1 MQSLH
6 PGRPA
11 GPRLRSASPALALP
25 DVQPL
30 NIRRPAP
37 SPRPRLKLPAI
48 DFSQIEGGPFTGE
61 YTGGGNSVTPHVNS
75 STMSPSDLT
84 VRPELTISPI
94 PRAPTKKISMDD
106 IRQTVRKFD
115 EWSDDYLEDLARL
128 GEGAGGAVYKVK
140 DKRTGFFMAR
150 KTITTLEAPMKQLMR
165 EIKIISSTSHHNIIH
180 FYGAYISPS
189 SSEVKVLMEYCEGG
203 SLESV
208 GKRLKET
215 DKRVTE
221 NVAGRLAEGIL
232 QGLAYLHKQKTI
244 HRDIKPP
251 NILLTREGIV
261 KLCDFGVSGELINS
275 MAGTFTGTSLY
286 MAPERLSGLEY
297 TIRSDVWST
306 GISLLELVQNRFPFP
321 SDLAAIELMMYI
333 TQYEPPELEDDGTY
347 TYSSEM
353 KDFIKQ
359 ALTRDA
365 LLRPTPAS
373 LLEHPWIA
381 NVMQHEVN
389 MAVWIRK
396 VWGWP
401 KTRSAGETSLR
412 PGSSRSD
419 PPSLEAAMAH
429 MSLAPQA

>member
-1 MQSLH
+1 MHSTQSLH

-30 NIRRPAP
+30 NIRRPNGA
-37 SPRPRLKLPAI
+37 SPRPKLKLPTI
-48 DFSQIEGGPFTGE
+48 DFSQVEGGPFTGE

-84 VRPELTISPI
+84 VKPELTISPV

-128 GEGAGGAVYKVK
+128 GEGAGGAVYKVR
-140 DKRTGFFMAR
+140 DKRTGFVMAR

-221 NVAGRLAEGIL
+221 NVAGRLAEG
-232 QGLAYLHKQKTI
+232 
-244 HRDIKPP
+244 
-251 NILLTREGIV
+251 
-261 KLCDFGVSGELINS
+261 VSI
-275 MAGTFTGTSLY
+275 
-286 MAPERLSGLEY
+286 
-297 TIRSDVWST
+297 
-306 GISLLELVQNRFPFP
+306 ISLLSWLRAPLILIPTRFR
-321 SDLAAIELMMYI
+321 LADPTGSCLPAQAEDH
-333 TQYEPPELEDDGTY
+333 PPRHQAAQHPPHARRHR
-347 TYSSEM
+347 
-353 KDFIKQ
+353 Q
-359 ALTRDA
+359 ALRLRCLGRARQLHGGHLHRHESLHGGTSSPLRKQIVRGRA
-365 LLRPTPAS
+365 LC
-373 LLEHPWIA
+373 
-381 NVMQHEVN
+381 
-389 MAVWIRK
+389 
-396 VWGWP
+396 
-401 KTRSAGETSLR
+401 
-412 PGSSRSD
+412 
-419 PPSLEAAMAH
+419 
-429 MSLAPQA
+429 